1 MSEESEKNAERD
13 PGYLDLLQR
22 IVNDDVRTLLRK
34 EQTYRGSW
42 KKRGGVGAFM
52 MLARKW
58 DRLENCAQAADWDI
72 FRSIAWGED
81 TYGPGADGTALA
93 EIRDLRR
100 YLALVEAWHEW
111 LSRSTAIP
119 SPPVPHPDFP
129 VDEREM
135 AEDDSQAEAE
145 ERYYWRGRAYRSK
158 KEAEADDSP
167 PPPETEEQRF
177 ARSLNFLLN
186 ESERSPMARH
196 ALDLLPMIKKEI
208 DHLLSTD
215 VGRPWSQE
223 KAKRLERLRL
233 LVTAI
238 ELAFVPPTAWGR

>member
-1 MSEESEKNAERD
+1 MSEEKNAVD
-13 PGYLDLLQR
+13 GGYLGKLAGIAAKD
-22 IVNDDVRTLLRK
+22 IEVLRAK
-34 EQTYRGSW
+34 EATYGGSW
-42 KKRGGVGAFM
+42 KRRGGVGAFM

-58 DRLENCAQAADWDI
+58 DRLENMAKAAQWDV
-72 FRSIAWGED
+72 FTAVAQGEEAH
-81 TYGPGADGTALA
+81 GPGADGTPLA
-93 EIRDLRR
+93 EIGDLRR
-100 YLALVEAWHEW
+100 YLLLTEAWLAWVMEPKEEVKQD
-111 LSRSTAIP
+111 LGGG
-119 SPPVPHPDFP
+119 
-129 VDEREM
+129 E
-135 AEDDSQAEAE
+135 DSQAEAE